1 MNFVSLRR
9 LLWRQLDPTAYVHE
23 GLSPTNK
30 VVVLT
35 VIVASLAA
43 IVETEPEIESLCP
56 ELFDYIEAVFTI
68 LFGIEYCA
76 RVWAAGENP
85 HFSGI
90 RGRCRYALMPASLLD
105 LFSFL
110 PGLLVPAFPNLF
122 LLRVFR
128 LIRIL
133 RLARLGRLSLAVHH
147 LLYAVRERRE
157 ELFLSLMLA
166 IIVLVFSA
174 AVMYLVEGDNDPKAF
189 GSIPRSLWWSVCT
202 LTTVGYGDI
211 YPHTV
216 LGKICSGLTAIA
228 GIGLIAMPTG
238 ILAAAFSDAFQ
249 KTRTR
254 SETQHDIR

>member
-1 MNFVSLRR
+1 MNFIAPRKTITNRLVVYRLWLILSSIRR
-9 LLWRQLDPTAYVHE
+9 ALWRQLDPTAYEHE

-30 VVVLT
+30 AVVLT

-43 IVETEPEIESLCP
+43 IVETEPEIESLWP

-147 LLYAVRERRE
+147 SYTP
-157 ELFLSLMLA
+157 FGNDGKSS
-166 IIVLVFSA
+166 FSA
-174 AVMYLVEGDNDPKAF
+174 SCWLLSF
-189 GSIPRSLWWSVCT
+189 
-202 LTTVGYGDI
+202 
-211 YPHTV
+211 
-216 LGKICSGLTAIA
+216 
-228 GIGLIAMPTG
+228 
-238 ILAAAFSDAFQ
+238 
-249 KTRTR
+249 
-254 SETQHDIR
+254 